1 MAIKQKTHSDG
12 LVKDTE
18 DGFQGQA
25 PISVSPVSALRCHRW
40 DGAGFGQVPWGN
52 GEWRGGAVPHEEH
65 LVRGKWIRPLVFQNE
80 TNKKGH
86 LNSVL

>member
-40 DGAGFGQVPWGN
+40 VRAGFGQVPWEMGS
-52 GEWRGGAVPHEEH
+52 GVGGAVPHEEH

-86 LNSVL
+86 FNSVL